1 MDASCLRYFCILSRS
16 RSRHVI
22 SRAASQHSRRY
33 CRALRHATLDDSV
46 TFDKLTN
53 SYNRQFEGISK
64 VKTPAVKAFKATYQ
78 GRYTLRDCEG
88 EPLSMTA
95 METITDL
102 LLEIMEVTQH

>member
-1 MDASCLRYFCILSRS
+1 MCYAVDESNHIKATIRHATPDSVTLGFSFSAILSR
-16 RSRHVI
+16 
-22 SRAASQHSRRY
+22 
-33 CRALRHATLDDSV
+33 ALCYATLGDSV
-46 TFDKLTN
+46 TSDYLTN
-53 SYNRQFEGISK
+53 SYNNLFEGISK

-102 LLEIMEVTQH
+102 LLEIMEVT

>member
-1 MDASCLRYFCILSRS
+1 MLVACATFAFCHALGHATLS
-16 RSRHVI
+16 V
-22 SRAASQHSRRY
+22 
-33 CRALRHATLDDSV
+33 ALRHSIRGGLCHARYVTLDDSV
-46 TFDKLTN
+46 TFGKLTN
-53 SYNRQFEGISK
+53 SYNRLFEGISK
-64 VKTPAVKAFKATYQ
+64 VKTPAVKAFKATYR